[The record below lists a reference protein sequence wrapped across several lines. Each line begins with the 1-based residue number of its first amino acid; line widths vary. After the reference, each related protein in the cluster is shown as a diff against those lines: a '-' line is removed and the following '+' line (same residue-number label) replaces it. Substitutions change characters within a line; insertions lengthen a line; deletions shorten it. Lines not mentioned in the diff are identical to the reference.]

1 MEIELISAHSPKFNG
16 DGTIT
21 LMCKFSHLGE
31 MEVPFTASPS
41 DAMAHGRDIHA
52 RSLLGEFGTVAPFI
66 PPTAQ
71 EISDKQ
77 KSPRMQNAIRKVQ
90 HYEMMGDIT
99 MVNAWK
105 QYYSEVYNGV
115 IDPVE
120 PTNESDY
127 LSLVM

>member
-1 MEIELISAHSPKFNG
+1 MEIELISAHSPKANE

-21 LMCKFSHLGE
+21 LMCKFSHLGDT
-31 MEVPFTASPS
+31 EVPFTASPS
-41 DAMAHGRDIHA
+41 DVMVHGRGIHA
-52 RSLLGEFGTVAPFI
+52 RSLLGEFGTVVPFT

-71 EISDKQ
+71 EASDKQ
-77 KSPRMQNAIRKVQ
+77 KTPRMQNAIRQVQ
-90 HYEMMGDIT
+90 HYEMMGDT
-99 MVNAWK
+99 AMVTAWK

-120 PTNESDY
+120 PTDN